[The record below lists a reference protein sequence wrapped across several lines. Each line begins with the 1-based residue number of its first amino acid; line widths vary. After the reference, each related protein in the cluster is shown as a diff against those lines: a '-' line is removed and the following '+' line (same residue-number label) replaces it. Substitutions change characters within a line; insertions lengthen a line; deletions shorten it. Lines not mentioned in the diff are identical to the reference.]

1 MKTPI
6 FEDAIK
12 GFTPEIAKR
21 TVLFSASRVSRCPP
35 LAANMSGIS
44 WTTTSAAPAKSSKV
58 SIGGRQAVSR
68 GAFAEFITR
77 AFEEDIW
84 PSDWT
89 CLRRKNTPARR
100 LGCGL
105 RRGICQRSLLCES
118 ERFQSTF
125 RNGRRRAHRPPL
137 HGDRLSGRRR
147 HVYRKQRA
155 GQLYADSADRGLH
168 HRSGRLRGVFPQPFR
183 EVMRPRT

>member
-1 MKTPI
+1 M
-6 FEDAIK
+6 
-12 GFTPEIAKR
+12 PEIVKR

-44 WTTTSAAPAKSSKV
+44 WTTTSAAPAKSSKI
-58 SIGGRQAVSR
+58 STGGRQAVSR
-68 GAFAEFITR
+68 EASPSSSPEPSR
-77 AFEEDIW
+77 KIW

-105 RRGICQRSLLCES
+105 RRRGICQRSLLCES

-147 HVYRKQRA
+147 HVCKE
-155 GQLYADSADRGLH
+155 LYEVVEQWL
-168 HRSGRLRGVFPQPFR
+168 RLF
-183 EVMRPRT
+183 

>member
-1 MKTPI
+1 MSAVGCKYVWHIVDDNVGGASEKFKGIHRRTP
-6 FEDAIK
+6 
-12 GFTPEIAKR
+12 
-21 TVLFSASRVSRCPP
+21 
-35 LAANMSGIS
+35 
-44 WTTTSAAPAKSSKV
+44 
-58 SIGGRQAVSR
+58 GRFPR
-68 GAFAEFITR
+68 GLAEFITR
-77 AFEEDIW
+77 AFEEDMAIGLDM
-84 PSDWT
+84 PPQE
-89 CLRRKNTPARR
+89 NTPARR

-105 RRGICQRSLLCES
+105 RRRGICQRSLLCES

>member
-1 MKTPI
+1 MVRRWPQI
-6 FEDAIK
+6 
-12 GFTPEIAKR
+12 
-21 TVLFSASRVSRCPP
+21 C
-35 LAANMSGIS
+35 LAYR
-44 WTTTSAAPAKSSKV
+44 
-58 SIGGRQAVSR
+58 GRQRRRRQRKVQRYPPADARPFPARPSPSSSPEPSR
-68 GAFAEFITR
+68 K
-77 AFEEDIW
+77 IW

-105 RRGICQRSLLCES
+105 RRRGICQRSLLCES

>member
-1 MKTPI
+1 MSAVGRKYVWHIVDDNVGGASEKFKGIHRRTPGR
-6 FEDAIK
+6 FPA
-12 GFTPEIAKR
+12 GPSPSSSPEP
-21 TVLFSASRVSRCPP
+21 SR
-35 LAANMSGIS
+35 
-44 WTTTSAAPAKSSKV
+44 K
-58 SIGGRQAVSR
+58 
-68 GAFAEFITR
+68 
-77 AFEEDIW
+77 IW